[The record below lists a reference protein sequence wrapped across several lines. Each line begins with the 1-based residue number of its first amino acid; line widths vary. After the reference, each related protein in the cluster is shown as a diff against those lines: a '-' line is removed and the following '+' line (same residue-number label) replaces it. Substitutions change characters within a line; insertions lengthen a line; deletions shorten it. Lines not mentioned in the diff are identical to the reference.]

1 MIHLLVCGDGNIHC
15 LLSPVVQD
23 RLDPDL
29 VPFEN
34 DLGLVLALPREA
46 CEAFNELFSNLSERF
61 LILSAAKGSVIE
73 IEMGGDV
80 VGWDKVVLER

>member
-1 MIHLLVCGDGNIHC
+1 MIHVLVCGDGNIHC

-34 DLGLVLALPREA
+34 DLGLVSPLPREA
-46 CEAFNELFSNLSERF
+46 CQPLRELFSNLSERF
-61 LILSAAKGSVIE
+61 LILGATEASVIE